1 MDSTP
6 LNILVVDDNR
16 SAADALARVL
26 SKQGHEVS
34 TAYDGQTAITTLQSR
49 PTLDVVLTDLKME
62 PVDGMAVLRAARQCR
77 PPLEVIVFTAYG
89 AVDIAVEA
97 MRLGARDFLT
107 KPVTVE
113 QVQLRLKQ
121 IRTGHDSI
129 EPSEAPPSP
138 FIAEAMASARLLQEV
153 KKAADVPS
161 PVLVEGE
168 MGSGRGYVAQTI
180 HRLHDS
186 EQPFH
191 IWNIGRDTLWPQT
204 GTVLLPNIDDLPDDL
219 QRELA
224 RTLHHVPQDVRL
236 IATSGPDG
244 RARVS
249 AGHLRPELYFSL
261 AVVVVQVP
269 PLRQRAEDVLPLLRR
284 AIHHFSTEFR
294 REPPEILPHQIENLK
309 NHSWPGN
316 VRELINLGER
326 SVVMGNNA
334 FNFEGTEPKERT
346 APELEIGFNL
356 ADYLEEIESEVLK
369 EALRKADGDRTQAGR
384 LLGVERN
391 TLRYKLKKYGL
402 LDS

>member
-1 MDSTP
+1 MEKNP

-34 TAYDGQTAITTLQSR
+34 TAYDGQTAITTLQSS
-49 PTLDVVLTDLKME
+49 PSLDVVLTDLKME

-121 IRTGHDSI
+121 IRSTQGAI
-129 EPSEAPPSP
+129 ETDASPAPP
-138 FIAEAMASARLLQEV
+138 FIAGATSSIRLLDDM
-153 KKAADVPS
+153 KKAANVPS

-168 MGSGRGYVAQTI
+168 MGSGRGHVAQTI
-180 HRLHDS
+180 HRLQDS
-186 EQPFH
+186 GKPFH
-191 IWNIGRDTLWPQT
+191 IWNIGRDTTWPDS

-236 IATSGPDG
+236 IASSGPDG

-261 AVVVVQVP
+261 AVVVVRVP
-269 PLRQRAEDVLPLLRR
+269 PLRKRVEDILPLLHQ
-284 AIHHFSTEFR
+284 AIEHFSTEFR
-294 REPPEILPHQIENLK
+294 REPPQILPHQTENLR

-334 FNFEGTEPKERT
+334 FNFERTEPKERN
-346 APELEIGFNL
+346 APELELGFNL
-356 ADYLEEIESEVLK
+356 AEYLEEIESEILK
-369 EALRKADGDRTQAGR
+369 EALRKADGDRTEAGR

-402 LDS
+402 LNG

>member
-1 MDSTP
+1 MESNP

-34 TAYDGQTAITTLQSR
+34 TAYDGQTAIQALQSS
-49 PTLDVVLTDLKME
+49 PELDVVLTDLKME
-62 PVDGMAVLRAARQCR
+62 PIDGMAVLRAARQCR

-113 QVQLRLKQ
+113 QVQLRLRQ
-121 IRTGHDSI
+121 IVNTQGGMEPNDS
-129 EPSEAPPSP
+129 PAP
-138 FIAEAMASARLLQEV
+138 FIAESMASSRLLQDIR
-153 KKAADVPS
+153 KAANVPS
-161 PVLVEGE
+161 PVLIEGE

-180 HRLHDS
+180 HGLQNTER
-186 EQPFH
+186 PFH
-191 IWNIGRDTLWPQT
+191 IWNIGRDTAWPDS

-224 RTLHHVPQDVRL
+224 RLLHHVPQDVRL

-261 AVVVVQVP
+261 AVVVVPVAAF
-269 PLRQRAEDVLPLLRR
+269 RSGWIRR
-284 AIHHFSTEFR
+284 
-294 REPPEILPHQIENLK
+294 
-309 NHSWPGN
+309 PG
-316 VRELINLGER
+316 IT
-326 SVVMGNNA
+326 VVA
-334 FNFEGTEPKERT
+334 
-346 APELEIGFNL
+346 
-356 ADYLEEIESEVLK
+356 V
-369 EALRKADGDRTQAGR
+369 
-384 LLGVERN
+384 
-391 TLRYKLKKYGL
+391 
-402 LDS
+402 